1 MFFNKNQIND
11 DKSRIAQLEAEISQL
26 RRENELLHK
35 VKEVAEMRCCF
46 GMRQLEY
53 VEQLQALWFS
63 STQAIDDIRNTMA
76 SSAGKLAE
84 EGKAV
89 QVSMV
94 RVDDI
99 HKSLF
104 QLTDSLQIIQKESQ
118 DASVSVG
125 GLKSVASGIENFV
138 SLIKGISEQTNLLA
152 LNAAIEAARAGE
164 QGRGFAVVA
173 DEVRTLARRTAEAT
187 AEIDALISTIAKEV
201 DSVAFGINALGERGA
216 VLSDEVNAVSSH
228 VRQVGEVASQVDRSF
243 ELTSAE
249 AFLETVKLDHIVW
262 KGQVYNCISHEGEG
276 AALSLADHTS
286 CRLGKWYA
294 EGEGRQKYSHLESY
308 KRLDSSHRSV
318 HDNGFKAIES
328 LKQGNRDQML
338 KSLQAME
345 AASEKVITIITDM
358 EKQIRADNVMH

>member
-1 MFFNKNQIND
+1 M
-11 DKSRIAQLEAEISQL
+11 
-26 RRENELLHK
+26 
-35 VKEVAEMRCCF
+35 
-46 GMRQLEY
+46 
-53 VEQLQALWFS
+53 
-63 STQAIDDIRNTMA
+63 
-76 SSAGKLAE
+76 
-84 EGKAV
+84 
-89 QVSMV
+89 
-94 RVDDI
+94 
-99 HKSLF
+99 
-104 QLTDSLQIIQKESQ
+104 
-118 DASVSVG
+118 
-125 GLKSVASGIENFV
+125 

>member
-1 MFFNKNQIND
+1 
-11 DKSRIAQLEAEISQL
+11 
-26 RRENELLHK
+26 

-125 GLKSVASGIENFV
+125 GLKSVASGIENF
-138 SLIKGISEQTNLLA
+138 
-152 LNAAIEAARAGE
+152 
-164 QGRGFAVVA
+164 
-173 DEVRTLARRTAEAT
+173 DE
-187 AEIDALISTIAKEV
+187 
-201 DSVAFGINALGERGA
+201 
-216 VLSDEVNAVSSH
+216 
-228 VRQVGEVASQVDRSF
+228 
-243 ELTSAE
+243 
-249 AFLETVKLDHIVW
+249 LD
-262 KGQVYNCISHEGEG
+262 QRN
-276 AALSLADHTS
+276 
-286 CRLGKWYA
+286 
-294 EGEGRQKYSHLESY
+294 
-308 KRLDSSHRSV
+308 
-318 HDNGFKAIES
+318 F
-328 LKQGNRDQML
+328 
-338 KSLQAME
+338 
-345 AASEKVITIITDM
+345 
-358 EKQIRADNVMH
+358 